1 MKKLIA
7 ISAAAAIIAM
17 AGTAM
22 AATANLSLSATVIS
36 ACVVTP
42 GTLAFGNLDP
52 TTSPVVNA
60 TSAGVTVTCTKGD
73 GYSMTLNLGQNPV
86 AGVAN
91 LKGSGTDVIPYTL
104 TVPPLTAGTGTAQT
118 VAITGAIAANSYK
131 TVAAASFSDTV
142 VITVTP

>member
-1 MKKLIA
+1 
-7 ISAAAAIIAM
+7 
-17 AGTAM
+17 M

-60 TSAGVTVTCTKGD
+60 TSAGVSVTCTKNDVYGV
-73 GYSMTLNLGQNPV
+73 TLDKGQNAV

-104 TVPPLTAGTGTAQT
+104 SVAALTPGTGGAQT
-118 VAITGAIAANSYK
+118 VTINGVIAANSYK
-131 TVAAASFSDTV
+131 TVAAASFADTV